1 MTSKLIRREQ
11 CPRCKEEGHDNSHD
25 NLAVYDDGHSYCFR
39 CGYMVGKDTLE
50 EFTYEYLP
58 YRGVTKETYRTYGVQ
73 SKIDSSGVPVSMGFN
88 YPSGAV
94 KVRRIAKKEFYWTG
108 QAVAGLFGFNLFD
121 PGSHKTITITEGE
134 LDAVSLYQVTRTPC
148 VSVRS
153 AGSAVSDVSSVRS
166 GLNAYERILL
176 AFDND
181 AAGREATAAVAKLF
195 DHSKVYVVKF
205 NRRKD
210 ANEYLAA
217 GEGDDLLNLWHNAKL
232 YVPSD
237 VVCSFSDFREIL
249 SVEPKQG
256 VPYPFP
262 TLTKMTYGMRTG
274 ECVLLKAPEKVG
286 KTAIMHHLL
295 YQLLR
300 ETSDNVGAIFIEEP
314 KQRLLQSIAGLELK
328 KPVHLPD
335 SGVSVLDTQA
345 AVERA
350 VAKDDRLF
358 IYSHFGSN
366 DPGHLLDTVRYLV
379 VARACRWILFDHISM
394 ACTGIAGEKDERRAL
409 EYLATQLEMMVKEL
423 DFGLIMVSHVN
434 DFGQTRGSHYLTK
447 VADITI
453 SAERNASSDDDLER
467 RTISLSVPYNRFCSN
482 TGYAGRLLFDDSTY
496 TLTEQEGLDGLRGPQ
511 SQGRPD
517 SHPAAERFF

>member
-1 MTSKLIRREQ
+1 MTSKLLRREQ
-11 CPRCKEEGHDNSHD
+11 CPRCKEEGYDNTGD
-25 NLAVYDDGHSYCFR
+25 NLAVYDDGHSYCYR
-39 CGYMVGKDTLE
+39 CGHHNNGKE
-50 EFTYEYLP
+50 IEFTYEYLP
-58 YRGVTKETYRTYGVQ
+58 TRGIAKDTFRTFNVYTK
-73 SKIDSSGVPVSMGFN
+73 VSPDGEPLTLGFP
-88 YPSGAV
+88 YPSGWN
-94 KVRRIAKKEFYWTG
+94 KVRRLDKKEFYSTG
-108 QAVAGLFGFNLFD
+108 LTRPELFGFNLFD
-121 PGSHKTITITEGE
+121 AGSHKSITITEGE
-134 LDAVSLYQVTRTPC
+134 LDALSLYQVTRTPC

-153 AGSAVSDVSSVRS
+153 AGSAVSDVSAVRS
-166 GLNAYERILL
+166 ELNLYERILL

-195 DHSKVYVVKF
+195 DHSKVYVVRFHK
-205 NRRKD
+205 RKD
-210 ANEYLAA
+210 ANEYLQL

-237 VVCSFSDFREIL
+237 VVCSFADFAEIL

-274 ECVLLKAPEKVG
+274 ETVLLKAPEKVG
-286 KTAIMHHLL
+286 KTAIMHHFL
-295 YQLLR
+295 YQLLK
-300 ETSDNVGAIFIEEP
+300 ETDDNVGAIFIEEP
-314 KQRLLQSIAGLELK
+314 KQRLLQAVAGLELR

-335 SGVSVLDTQA
+335 SGVSIADTQA

-350 VAKDDRLF
+350 IRKDDRLF
-358 IYSHFGSN
+358 VYSHFGSS
-366 DPGHLLDTVRYLV
+366 DPEHLLDTIRYLV

-447 VADITI
+447 LADITI
-453 SAERNASSDDDLER
+453 DAARDTSSEDGLAR
-467 RTISLSVPYNRFCSN
+467 RTIKLTIPYNRYCSH
-482 TGYAGRLLFDDSTY
+482 TGGAGFLEFNDLTY
-496 TLTEQEGLDGLRGPQ
+496 TLTETTEGLDDGLHDQENKTLR
-511 SQGRPD
+511 D
-517 SHPAAERFF
+517 SNPTKYVF